1 MNGWRFQ
8 RTTPSGYHGPMT
20 PTISHDLGCGV
31 RVLPGDGDGRVVLSE
46 SVAFNW
52 RPREG
57 ERPGSAVMLGGE
69 SYEVVEHQPW
79 RRGGRWILEPWTG
92 EDVMRVIFALD
103 ETSVADAFDAARAS
117 AKAERLGP
125 WMYALAPFLGFAS
138 SKSQRRWRDT
148 WGFPAAMATW
158 TSAILEILVG
168 AVCVVE
174 LMISGFSGESIFP
187 WLPRPLIRFGLFF
200 FLEGVV
206 RLIQVFGDSEPVGTV
221 FGLVAS
227 FFERPRRPESDPVQ
241 APEVRLHDRDLGS
254 LELLSPIQR
263 RDWEEP
269 GLLPYRGETFAVESV
284 TRQGDTWVYVFTRV
298 KVGDDWNGRRLRLVP
313 PRSTVEKRT
322 FSESPG
328 LARTVLL
335 SIACMLAQGRFQERW
350 GWLVGMPATW
360 FTLFGAGVELVGGL
374 TNLGSGGGAQSM
386 ALVLNLFFVF
396 EAVTRF
402 GWVALR
408 GEPLGSVIG
417 LPLSPLLERVLPE

>member
-1 MNGWRFQ
+1 
-8 RTTPSGYHGPMT
+8 MT
-20 PTISHDLGCGV
+20 PTISRDLGFGV
-31 RVLPGDGDGRVVLSE
+31 RVVPGDGDGRVVLSE

-57 ERPGSAVMLGGE
+57 ERSGSAVMLGGE

-103 ETSVADAFDAARAS
+103 ETSVADAFDAARDS

-125 WMYALAPFLGFAS
+125 WMYAFAPFLGFAS

-158 TSAILEILVG
+158 TSAIVEMVVG
-168 AVCVVE
+168 AACVLE
-174 LMISGFSGESIFP
+174 LVASFAGGVSVFSWI
-187 WLPRPLIRFGLFF
+187 PRPLIFFGLYFF
-200 FLEGVV
+200 GEGIL
-206 RLIQVFGDSEPVGTV
+206 RLAQVFADSEPVGAFMV
-221 FGLVAS
+221 VDLLAS
-227 FFERPRRPESDPVQ
+227 VFERPGRPKPEPVQ

-269 GLLPYRGETFAVESV
+269 GLLPYRGEIFSVESV
-284 TRQGDTWVYVFTRV
+284 TRQGDTWVYVFTGV
-298 KVGDDWNGRRLRLVP
+298 KVADDWNGRRLRLVP

-328 LARTVLL
+328 LFKTVLL

-360 FTLFGAGVELVGGL
+360 FTLSGAAVELVGGL
-374 TNLGSGGGAQSM
+374 TNLGSSGGAQPM

-396 EAVTRF
+396 EAVTRL
-402 GWVALR
+402 GWVVLR